1 LTIYGQKVYTNGQ
14 SYLQIVVILW
24 FLSWYF
30 TDLQEISMRMCG
42 PQTSVFFKA
51 LQIGLNGRRGRIY
64 CGKIL
69 IMHRERRN
77 VYEYSLIPLEG

>member
-1 LTIYGQKVYTNGQ
+1 
-14 SYLQIVVILW
+14 
-24 FLSWYF
+24 
-30 TDLQEISMRMCG
+30 MRMCG
-42 PQTSVFFKA
+42 PQTSGFFKA